1 MAGIYI
7 HIPFCKQ
14 ACSYCNFHFSTSLR
28 SKDAMI
34 QSIIKEVVLKSID
47 YEETIETI
55 YFGGG
60 TPSIL
65 SIQEINQIISKIF
78 KNYNVSDYVEITLE
92 TNPDDITEN
101 KLAKIADTK
110 INRLSIGVQ
119 SFIEKELI
127 MMKRIH
133 NSIQAQKSVE
143 LSLKFFNNIS
153 IDLIYG
159 VPESDRKS
167 WKSNMDISLKFDLN
181 HYTAYALTLEPKTIL
196 KKYTDNNIIEK
207 LDDDVVYDQYYFTN
221 KIFSEK
227 DYINYELSS
236 YAKKGFFSKNNSGYW
251 LRKKYIGVG
260 PSAHSFDGEKR
271 TWNLSNNTKY
281 INAINNGQDFF
292 QSEYLSIIDK
302 YNEYVMTGLRTV
314 WGVSLK
320 YLELEFGEKYKEFFV
335 EKSRKYFD
343 LNYLRKDNNIV
354 TTTIEGR
361 FLADGISSDLFVI
374 NGFEGSLKDQ

>member
-28 SKDAMI
+28 FKDALI
-34 QSIIKEVVLKSID
+34 QSIIRELVLKSID
-47 YEETIETI
+47 YEEVIETI

-65 SIQEINQIISKIF
+65 STHEINQILSKIF
-78 KNYNVSDYVEITLE
+78 KNYTVSDYAEITLE
-92 TNPDDITEN
+92 TNPDDMTEN
-101 KLAKIADTK
+101 KLVKISDTK

-127 MMKRIH
+127 MMKRVH

-143 LSLKFFNNIS
+143 LSLKFFDNIS

-159 VPESDRKS
+159 VPESDMKS
-167 WKSNMDISLKFDLN
+167 WKSNLDISLKFNLN

-196 KKYTDNNIIEK
+196 KKYTENNIIEK
-207 LDDDVVYDQYYFTN
+207 LDDDVVYDQYCFTN
-221 KIFSEK
+221 KTFSEK
-227 DYINYELSS
+227 NYINYELSS
-236 YAKKGFFSKNNSGYW
+236 YAKKGFFSRNNSGYW

-260 PSAHSFDGEKR
+260 PSAHSFDGKKR
-271 TWNLSNNTKY
+271 TWNISNNTKY
-281 INAINNGQDFF
+281 INAINNGHEFF

-320 YLELEFGEKYKEFFV
+320 YLRTEFGEQYKEYFV
-335 EKSRKYFD
+335 EKSQKYFD
-343 LNYLRKDNNIV
+343 LNYLRQDNNIV

-374 NGFEGSLKDQ
+374 NRFKGFLKD